1 MLIHMLGLQRM
12 EEAFCNRI
20 VITVTLPTHALAKP
34 IVLQD
39 IAKIYTGIL
48 NAPVGMEDTARRRST
63 PTYCLI
69 Q

>member
-1 MLIHMLGLQRM
+1 M
-12 EEAFCNRI
+12 EEAFCDRI
-20 VITVTLPTHALAKP
+20 VITVALLTHALDKP
-34 IVLQD
+34 IALQD
-39 IAKIYTGIL
+39 IAKICTGIL